1 MNSSVKYKGM
11 GVGVNV
17 GAGVNVSVAV
27 AGAGGV
33 GGAVVGEGNST
44 CVGTGV
50 EVLQA
55 VRKMIPIRVVRSGSF
70 LFMTEL

>member
-1 MNSSVKYKGM
+1 MNSSVKYMGM
-11 GVGVNV
+11 GVEVNV

-33 GGAVVGEGNST
+33 GGTMVGEGNST

>member
-1 MNSSVKYKGM
+1 MGM

-17 GAGVNVSVAV
+17 GAGVNVNVAV
-27 AGAGGV
+27 AGASRV
-33 GGAVVGEGNST
+33 GGAMVGEGNST

-55 VRKMIPIRVVRSGSF
+55 VRKMIPIRVVRSVCF
-70 LFMTEL
+70 FFMTEL

>member
-1 MNSSVKYKGM
+1 M

-17 GAGVNVSVAV
+17 GAGVDVSVAV

-33 GGAVVGEGNST
+33 GGAVVGEGRDT

>member
-1 MNSSVKYKGM
+1 MNSSVKYMGM

>member
-1 MNSSVKYKGM
+1 M

-33 GGAVVGEGNST
+33 GGAVVGEDNSA
-44 CVGTGV
+44 CAGTGV

-55 VRKMIPIRVVRSGSF
+55 VRNIIPIRVARSVCF
-70 LFMTEL
+70 LFMVEL

>member
-1 MNSSVKYKGM
+1 MNSSVKYMGI

-17 GAGVNVSVAV
+17 GAGVNVNVAV

-33 GGAVVGEGNST
+33 GGAMVGEGNST

-70 LFMTEL
+70 LFIPEL

>member
-1 MNSSVKYKGM
+1 MNSSVKYMGI

-17 GAGVNVSVAV
+17 GAGVNVNVAV

-33 GGAVVGEGNST
+33 GGAMVGEGNST

-55 VRKMIPIRVVRSGSF
+55 VRKMIPIRVVRSRSF

>member
-1 MNSSVKYKGM
+1 MNSSVKYKGTD
-11 GVGVNV
+11 VGVNV

-33 GGAVVGEGNST
+33 GGAIVGEGNST

-70 LFMTEL
+70 LFIPEL

>member
-1 MNSSVKYKGM
+1 MNSSVKYMGM
-11 GVGVNV
+11 GVEVNV

-33 GGAVVGEGNST
+33 GGAIVGEGNST

>member
-1 MNSSVKYKGM
+1 MNSSVKYMGM

-17 GAGVNVSVAV
+17 GAGVNVNVAV

-33 GGAVVGEGNST
+33 GGAMVGEGNST

-55 VRKMIPIRVVRSGSF
+55 VRKMIPIRVVKSVYF

>member
-1 MNSSVKYKGM
+1 M

-27 AGAGGV
+27 TGAGGV
-33 GGAVVGEGNST
+33 GGAMVGEGNSA

-55 VRKMIPIRVVRSGSF
+55 VRNMIPIRVVRSGCF
-70 LFMTEL
+70 LFMAEL

>member
-1 MNSSVKYKGM
+1 MGM

>member
-1 MNSSVKYKGM
+1 MEM

-33 GGAVVGEGNST
+33 GGAIVGEGNST

>member
-1 MNSSVKYKGM
+1 M

-33 GGAVVGEGNST
+33 GGAVVGEDNSA
-44 CVGTGV
+44 CVGTGAGL
-50 EVLQA
+50 LQA
-55 VRKMIPIRVVRSGSF
+55 VRNIIPIRVVRSARI
-70 LFMTEL
+70 LFMIEL

>member
-1 MNSSVKYKGM
+1 MGM

-17 GAGVNVSVAV
+17 GTGVNVSVAV

-33 GGAVVGEGNST
+33 GGAVVGVDNSA
-44 CVGTGV
+44 TGA

-55 VRKMIPIRVVRSGSF
+55 VRNIIPIRAVKSVCF
-70 LFMTEL
+70 LFIAEL

>member
-1 MNSSVKYKGM
+1 MGI

-17 GAGVNVSVAV
+17 GAGVNVNVAV

-33 GGAVVGEGNST
+33 GGAMVGEGNST

-55 VRKMIPIRVVRSGSF
+55 VRKMIPIRVVRSVCF

>member
-1 MNSSVKYKGM
+1 M
-11 GVGVNV
+11 GVGVAERV
-17 GAGVNVSVAV
+17 GAGVAERVSVAV

-33 GGAVVGEGNST
+33 GGAMVGEGNST

-55 VRKMIPIRVVRSGSF
+55 VRKMIPIRVVRSVCF

>member
-1 MNSSVKYKGM
+1 MGM
-11 GVGVNV
+11 SVGVNV

-33 GGAVVGEGNST
+33 GGAMVGEGNST

>member
-1 MNSSVKYKGM
+1 MGM

-33 GGAVVGEGNST
+33 GGAMVGEGNST

-70 LFMTEL
+70 LFIPEL

>member
-1 MNSSVKYKGM
+1 MNSSVKYMGM

-33 GGAVVGEGNST
+33 GGAMVGEGNST

-55 VRKMIPIRVVRSGSF
+55 VRKMIPIRVVRSGIF
-70 LFMTEL
+70 LFIPEL